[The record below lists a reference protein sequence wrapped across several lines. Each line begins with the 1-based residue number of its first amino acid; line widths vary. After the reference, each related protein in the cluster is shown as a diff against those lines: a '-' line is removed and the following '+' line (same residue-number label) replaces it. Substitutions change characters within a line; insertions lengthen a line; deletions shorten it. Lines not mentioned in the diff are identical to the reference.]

1 MPQIKILNRDYN
13 VACGAG
19 EEQKLLD
26 LAAKLDKRLQENAR
40 LFRGA
45 NDMMVFILTALT
57 LEDMAQDLSQ
67 QNNVLQ
73 QKLSQGIKGDDDS
86 EYLLNS
92 LAERIENFTKN
103 LK

>member
-26 LAAKLDKRLQENAR
+26 LAAKLDKRLHENAR

-45 NDMMVFILTALT
+45 NDMMVLLLTALT

-92 LAERIENFTKN
+92 LAERIETFTKN

>member
-45 NDMMVFILTALT
+45 NDMMVLILTALT

-73 QKLSQGIKGDDDS
+73 QKLSQGIKGDEDS

>member
-45 NDMMVFILTALT
+45 NDMMVLILTALT

-86 EYLLNS
+86 EYLLNA